1 MKQLRNSCLFALL
14 VMCLGLTA
22 CTIKNDE
29 EPDIQS
35 VTPVNATSEKVEPSD
50 FYYVESGNKP
60 LAQVEDAIKA
70 LLNLEGSKAYYYN
83 FADLNGDR
91 NHEVLIFVRQ
101 QDNLAG
107 KLFILSSDFKT
118 SLGMIH
124 AKGPLIVLKKES
136 AEQKWSDLAIYKEK
150 GQYLRYN
157 FVDNNYQ
164 LTDNS
169 KENVIEFNELNGVGY
184 LSDVNDKNGFIIQ

>member
-29 EPDIQS
+29 EPDIQP
-35 VTPVNATSEKVEPSD
+35 VTPANATSEKIEPSD

-118 SLGMIH
+118 SLGMIP
-124 AKGPLIVLKKES
+124 AEGPLIVLKKES

-150 GQYLRYN
+150 GQYLRYD